1 MQYTRLAVAVLKEL
15 TIRNVIKLTN
25 YTKLDFS
32 STLGMAFKEN
42 LTFYDSSF
50 IITAEGTGAILVTE
64 DEKLEEVARK
74 FVKTITYSKFERVL
88 AEQ

>member
-64 DEKLEEVARK
+64 DEKLEEAARK
-74 FVKTITYSKFERVL
+74 SVKTIMYKELEHAL
-88 AEQ
+88 AER